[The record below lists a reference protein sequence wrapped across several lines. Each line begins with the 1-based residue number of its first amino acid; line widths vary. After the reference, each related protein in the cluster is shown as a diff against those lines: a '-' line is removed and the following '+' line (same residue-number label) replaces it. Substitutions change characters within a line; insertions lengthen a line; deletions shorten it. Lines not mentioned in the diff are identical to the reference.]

1 MTKYHRL
8 TGFNNT
14 KLISHSLEAGS
25 PRSRGQPVWV
35 LGRISSWHGDR
46 QFLDASSY
54 GRGSVCS
61 SCVSYETT
69 RLDQGPTPMTSFNL
83 NYLCKGLQIQ
93 SHRGLGLHSVN
104 FVGTHS
110 VHNTCLHRK
119 NEGRQCIVTYTHG
132 DRM

>member
-8 TGFNNT
+8 TGFNNR

-25 PRSRGQPVWV
+25 PRSRGEPVRV
-35 LGRISSWHGDR
+35 LGRIPGMETDT
-46 QFLDASSY
+46 FLMHPLMVEGACA
-54 GRGSVCS
+54 RL
-61 SCVSYETT
+61 VSYDTT

-119 NEGRQCIVTYTHG
+119 SQGRQCIVTYTHG
-132 DRM
+132 D